1 MLEFRWNLWN
11 TQHIAEHGVTVS
23 EAQYV
28 ANGARQPYPKIIG
41 KGKWLVIGQTSAG
54 RYLQVIY
61 IDDDD
66 ADTVFVIHARELT
79 GAEKRRYRRRTK

>member
-1 MLEFRWNLWN
+1 MLEFRWNIWN
-11 TQHIAEHGVTVS
+11 IQHIADHGVAAI

-28 ANGARQPYPKIIG
+28 ADHARRPYPKTIG
-41 KGKWLVIGQTSAG
+41 QGKWLVIGQTAAG

-61 IDDDD
+61 VDDRE
-66 ADTVFVIHARELT
+66 ADTVYVIHARELT